1 MNIFIIIFDRKYDY
15 TYTINIFLHL
25 SIGQVVQV
33 VTIEAD
39 EAEGVLNLSQIL
51 YDLIFVEILEFHLS
65 HFIANW
71 L

>member
-1 MNIFIIIFDRKYDY
+1 MNIFIIIFDRKYD
-15 TYTINIFLHL
+15 TPINIFLHL

-39 EAEGVLNLSQIL
+39 EAKGVLHLSQIL
-51 YDLIFVEILEFHLS
+51 SDLIFVEILEFHLF